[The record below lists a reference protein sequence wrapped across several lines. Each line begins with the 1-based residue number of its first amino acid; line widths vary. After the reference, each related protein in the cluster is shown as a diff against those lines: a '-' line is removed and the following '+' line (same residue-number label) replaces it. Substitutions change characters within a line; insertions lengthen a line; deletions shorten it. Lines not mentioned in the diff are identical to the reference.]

1 MGIGTKIILGLF
13 IIKMDRVVSAD
24 MRREEGW
31 WYYYIIIIVVSQRNL
46 CFRINVN

>member
-1 MGIGTKIILGLF
+1 
-13 IIKMDRVVSAD
+13 MDRVVSAD

-31 WYYYIIIIVVSQRNL
+31 WYYYIIIIIVVSQRNL

>member
-1 MGIGTKIILGLF
+1 
-13 IIKMDRVVSAD
+13 MDRVVSAD

>member
-1 MGIGTKIILGLF
+1 
-13 IIKMDRVVSAD
+13 MDMAVAAD
-24 MRREEGW
+24 MRRGRRAGGW